1 MDTNRFN
8 AVLRSTHEARDALQR
23 RRIRSAEFRA
33 FCSGG
38 TMVFIGLLLAA
49 LYGLLTHQI
58 SN

>member
-1 MDTNRFN
+1 VDTNRFTT
-8 AVLRSTHEARDALQR
+8 ALRTTQEARDALKR
-23 RRIRSAEFRA
+23 RRIHLAEFRA